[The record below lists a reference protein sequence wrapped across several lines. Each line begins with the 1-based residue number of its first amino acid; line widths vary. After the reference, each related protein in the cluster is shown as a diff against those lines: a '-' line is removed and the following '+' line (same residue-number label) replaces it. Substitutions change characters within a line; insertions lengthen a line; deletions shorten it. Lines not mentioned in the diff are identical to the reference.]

1 MSKGTVPLIVLG
13 QHIYVPTEDTAAPW
27 MRLAFGAPDELVQ
40 QLTERVPAVVEA
52 KRLRLIYEPTSLAS
66 EEVEAPRV
74 SRRQMQ
80 QIPELRDRHP
90 ALGSDH
96 LAWGYQPTWVSGG
109 RSRTI
114 LHTEGTTGL
123 LTLSER
129 LSAMGLHVE
138 GAWPAASLRAGQR
151 GGRPFCMLMLD
162 DAEAF
167 LYVEAKGQR
176 VPLKIGAGLSVE
188 ETQREIRGRL
198 EAFNL
203 WRDAEAMV
211 WSNVAPAGLAG
222 LIPWWNEW
230 LSVSRITV
238 EPFGSIS
245 FKKLSPRDTS
255 NLMLAFPQPFDAAP
269 LTRWITAIAVVA
281 TVAVGGYQHYELT
294 RVEQEHK
301 DVVTTLS
308 TERAN
313 LESAGA
319 RKTEQADLAKMYGD
333 ELALSVPSR
342 RGLLI
347 ALAQSLPANL
357 SVSQLDISTDGAFR
371 ISGVAWQAA
380 ADATRAQVLD
390 PVITQM
396 KAKMPE
402 IVVDPAGTNYEPERR
417 QWSLVGR
424 LQRVQGT
431 GTERNSP

>member
-1 MSKGTVPLIVLG
+1 MSKGTASLIVLG
-13 QHIYVPTEDTAAPW
+13 QHVYVPAEDTAAPW
-27 MRLAFGAPDELVQ
+27 MRLPFSAPDELVQ
-40 QLTERVPAVVEA
+40 QLTERAPAVVEA
-52 KRLRLIYEPTSLAS
+52 KRVRLIYEPTSLAS

-96 LAWGYQPTWVSGG
+96 LAWGYQPNWVSGG
-109 RSRTI
+109 RSKTI

-129 LSAMGLHVE
+129 LGAMGLHVE
-138 GAWPAASLRAGQR
+138 GAWPAASLSVGHRA
-151 GGRPFCMLMLD
+151 GRPFCMLMLD

-176 VPLKIGAGLSVE
+176 VPMKLGAGLSVE

-198 EAFNL
+198 DAFNL
-203 WRDAEAMV
+203 WRDAEALV
-211 WSNVAPAGLAG
+211 WSNVPPAMIAS

-230 LSVSRITV
+230 LSVSHITV

-245 FKKLSPRDTS
+245 FKKFSLRDTS

-269 LTRWITAIAVVA
+269 LTRWITTGAVVA
-281 TVAVGGYQHYELT
+281 TIAVGVYQYYQLT
-294 RVEQEHK
+294 RAQQER
-301 DVVTTLS
+301 DEVVAALS
-308 TERAN
+308 IERGN
-313 LESAGA
+313 LELAKA
-319 RKTEQADLAKMYGD
+319 RKTEQGNLSKMYGD
-333 ELALSVPSR
+333 ELTLSVPSR

-347 ALAQSLPANL
+347 ALAQSLPTNL
-357 SVSQLDISTDGAFR
+357 SVSQLDVSTDGTFR

-390 PVITQM
+390 PVIAQM

-402 IVVDPAGTNYEPERR
+402 IIVEPSGTNYEPERK

-431 GTERNSP
+431 ERNSP